1 MKKME
6 NKIYL
11 KDLITKCNGILVQGN
26 LDTVLSDFSKDTRTI
41 NKNDIYIGIKG
52 EKIDGS
58 IFYEEAL
65 KKGANGCI
73 LNKDVQLKEDILK
86 KYDNAFI
93 VLVDS
98 TITAL
103 QELATYKRS
112 LYDIPVI
119 GITGSVG
126 KTSTK
131 DIVAS
136 IMSKKFN
143 VLKTEGNYNNHI
155 GLPLTI
161 LKLKNHDA
169 LVVEM
174 GMNNLGEISL
184 LSKIAK
190 PTISIITNVGT
201 AHIGI
206 LKSRENILKAKLE
219 ILDGMTK
226 NSPIIIN
233 NDNDLLH
240 KWYIENKNNYNI
252 ITYGIENKSDYNAT
266 NINLE
271 ELKSTFELNI
281 KNNNTKF
288 EINIPGEHF
297 ILNSLCAISV
307 GDYFSIPIEEL
318 KNGLKNFELTK
329 RRMEIENI
337 KNITIINDC
346 YNANL
351 DSMKG
356 AIKYLGTLNTRK
368 IAILGDMLELGSF
381 SEELHR
387 LVGQELIQNK
397 IDIIFLVGNEVKYI
411 EDECLKHGFNKNN
424 IYLFKNNKDALEKI
438 LDLIKEKDTL
448 LIKASYSMNFIDIY
462 NGLKEK
468 I

>member
-448 LIKASYSMNFIDIY
+448 LIKASYSMNFIDI
-462 NGLKEK
+462 GLKEK

>member
-1 MKKME
+1 ME